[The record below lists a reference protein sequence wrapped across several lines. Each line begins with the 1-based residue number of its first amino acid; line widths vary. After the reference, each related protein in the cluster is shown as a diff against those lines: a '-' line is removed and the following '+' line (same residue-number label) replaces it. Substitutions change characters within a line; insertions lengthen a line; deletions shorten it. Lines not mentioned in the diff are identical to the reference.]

1 MLSSVTNG
9 QSVGCGHAVVI
20 PTFCNLA
27 NSEQLR
33 RQSMDY
39 AFRNTL
45 TRVLLVLSVL
55 ALFTGIVWAQGS
67 GELSGLVTDPQ
78 GAVVAGAE
86 VKLTNPATGDVRTT
100 ITSGAGI
107 YHFAALPVGN
117 YTLEVAPKGFK
128 SVRVQN
134 VVVTV
139 GA

>member
-1 MLSSVTNG
+1 
-9 QSVGCGHAVVI
+9 
-20 PTFCNLA
+20 
-27 NSEQLR
+27 
-33 RQSMDY
+33 MDY

-45 TRVLLVLSVL
+45 TRFLLVYTVL
-55 ALFTGIVWAQGS
+55 ALLAGTVWAQGS
-67 GELSGLVTDPQ
+67 GELTGLVTDPQ
-78 GAVVAGAE
+78 GAVVSGAE
-86 VKLTNPATGDVRTT
+86 VKLTNPATGTVRTT

-139 GA
+139 GATATNDVKLELGAATEQVTVEAGQQLEG

>member
-1 MLSSVTNG
+1 
-9 QSVGCGHAVVI
+9 
-20 PTFCNLA
+20 
-27 NSEQLR
+27 
-33 RQSMDY
+33 MDY

-100 ITSGAGI
+100 TTSQAGI
-107 YHFAALPVGN
+107 YHFAALPIAN
-117 YTLEVAPKGFK
+117 YTL
-128 SVRVQN
+128 
-134 VVVTV
+134 
-139 GA
+139 